1 MTEAEAKVVLGE
13 CMCDKCYSKKKCD
26 IKCEYAKAH
35 DVAIKALD
43 QVATLREL
51 RNSLAEKEQ
60 SYANKFSEKILYN
73 TLKAMIDEILGGLE
87 NESKEP
93 L

>member
-1 MTEAEAKVVLGE
+1 MTEGEAKIVLGVR
-13 CMCDKCYSKKKCD
+13 MCDKCYSKECD
-26 IKCEYAKAH
+26 IKCDYAKAH

-73 TLKAMIDEILGGLE
+73 TLKEMIDEILGGLE

>member
-13 CMCDKCYSKKKCD
+13 CMCDKCYSKKCD
-26 IKCEYAKAH
+26 IKCDYAKAH

>member
-1 MTEAEAKVVLGE
+1 MTEAEAKIVLGQ
-13 CMCDKCYSKKKCD
+13 CMCDKCYSKKCD
-26 IKCEYAKAH
+26 IKCDYAKAH

-73 TLKAMIDEILGGLE
+73 TLKEMIDEILGGLE